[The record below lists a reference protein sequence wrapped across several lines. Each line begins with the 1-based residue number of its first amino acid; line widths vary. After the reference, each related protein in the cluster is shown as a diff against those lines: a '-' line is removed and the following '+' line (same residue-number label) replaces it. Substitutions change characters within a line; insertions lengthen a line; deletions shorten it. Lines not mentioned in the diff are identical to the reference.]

1 MFIQMKEYKQKY
13 DKLDNLK
20 ARIESNK
27 KRKKEVLVIV
37 IFIMNCIT
45 FTKINT
51 TKKIDTLS
59 AENKNLLDNKQ
70 LRLSDYT
77 YLSEEDEEEQKE
89 QKSTKVDYKT
99 LNKHITDEK
108 TDVNN
113 EIFRKYFK
121 VQRPSDMLV
130 LLNRTDDTEKN
141 NKLVNL
147 INSGLKDLKE
157 DIKKMSEAEIE
168 NEDPK
173 SIVNIVE
180 KILKFNKQ
188 NQQKGARFK
197 NTNTKPSD

>member
-1 MFIQMKEYKQKY
+1 MYYIYKNKY
-13 DKLDNLK
+13 
-20 ARIESNK
+20 
-27 KRKKEVLVIV
+27 
-37 IFIMNCIT
+37 
-45 FTKINT
+45 

-99 LNKHITDEK
+99 LNKQITDEK
-108 TDVNN
+108 TDINN

-147 INSGLKDLKE
+147 INSGLKNLKE

>member
-99 LNKHITDEK
+99 LNKQITDEK
-108 TDVNN
+108 TDIND

-121 VQRPSDMLV
+121 VQRPSDILV
-130 LLNRTDDTEKN
+130 ILNITDDT
-141 NKLVNL
+141 
-147 INSGLKDLKE
+147 
-157 DIKKMSEAEIE
+157 KK
-168 NEDPK
+168 K
-173 SIVNIVE
+173 
-180 KILKFNKQ
+180 KQ
-188 NQQKGARFK
+188 
-197 NTNTKPSD
+197 

>member
-157 DIKKMSEAEIE
+157 EIKKMSEAEIE
-168 NEDPK
+168 NEDPD
-173 SIVNIVE
+173 
-180 KILKFNKQ
+180 
-188 NQQKGARFK
+188 R
-197 NTNTKPSD
+197 